1 MMIILDQEPYLHRF
15 SLSIIKKVKKVKAKA
30 KVVYQEVSSDDDEE
44 EEEPKPKKVKQLV
57 KRIEEKVEVHRPIMP
72 KQQIIFY

>member
-1 MMIILDQEPYLHRF
+1 M
-15 SLSIIKKVKKVKAKA
+15 KAKA
-30 KVVYQEVSSDDDEE
+30 TVVYQEVASDDDEE

-57 KRIEEKVEVHRPIMP
+57 KRIEEKVEVHRPIIP